1 MTDDDDEA
9 GGYGKPPKKHQF
21 KPGHRKVGGR
31 KARSKP
37 ETASTES
44 ILDQTFEITLA
55 GKRKR
60 VTMADFVL
68 AKQFEI
74 AAGGDTSAAALVI
87 KSDRDRRSNTKFSSS
102 MPPRQ
107 PPTIVFSTY
116 NQSAFAGL
124 GVLTDPDPQ
133 HGRKLVNWVARAAL
147 ERVTDDFWD
156 RPDIAKK
163 AIYIED
169 PMALLDLVPDRHQE
183 EWAFWSR
190 SKVDQSR
197 PDQLAST

>member
-21 KPGHRKVGGR
+21 QLGHRKVGGR
-31 KARSKP
+31 KARPKP
-37 ETASTES
+37 ETASAEN
-44 ILDQTFEITLA
+44 ILDQTFEITLV

-74 AAGGDTSAAALVI
+74 AAGGDTSAAALII
-87 KSDRDRRSNTKFSSS
+87 KSDRDRRSNAKFSPS
-102 MPPRQ
+102 MPPQQ
-107 PPTIVFSTY
+107 PPTIVFSTF
-116 NQSAFAGL
+116 NQSALADL

-133 HGRKLVNWVARAAL
+133 DGRKLATWAARAAL

-156 RPDIAKK
+156 QPDIAKK

-169 PMALLDLVPDRHQE
+169 PMALLDLVPDHHRE

-190 SKVDQSR
+190 SKDDQSR
-197 PDQLAST
+197 SDQLAST